1 MSIDNE
7 TYRNMT
13 PEQKYSDG
21 MGGVIKGP
29 DGQIYKPEF
38 VPTGPKS
45 RLHDLTA
52 AYHDHTTYVNRMLEN
67 IEPTPENVFLIIRLE
82 ELKDMYQARKTQVN
96 GATPKSLQTNG
107 VSKTPPRLPAAA
119 GVR

>member
-1 MSIDNE
+1 
-7 TYRNMT
+7 MT

-21 MGGVIKGP
+21 MGGVVTGP
-29 DGQIYKPEF
+29 DGRIYKPEF

-45 RLHDLTA
+45 NLHDTTA
-52 AYHDHTTYVNRMLEN
+52 DYHDHTVYVNRMLEKV
-67 IEPTPENVFLIIRLE
+67 EPTPENVFLIIRLE
-82 ELKDMYQARKTQVN
+82 GLKDMYQAKRTQVN
-96 GATPKSLQTNG
+96 GTNHISLQSNG